1 MGNGAV
7 GKTSLIRQ
15 FCMEEFSGEYTKT
28 LAVDY
33 IEKKDFEVAG
43 VPEPVTLD
51 VWDTAGQEEYNAIT
65 SSYYRGAQGCIL
77 CFASDDCKSLQ
88 ALAKWKAK
96 VEEECGSI
104 PMLIAQTK
112 ADLLSDASKASA
124 LVSQEQAEEQ
134 ATALNLKLYR
144 TSSKT
149 NTRVRDVFAGI
160 VELHQKAKD

>member
-1 MGNGAV
+1 M

-65 SSYYRGAQGCIL
+65 SSYYRG
-77 CFASDDCKSLQ
+77 SWDH
-88 ALAKWKAK
+88 
-96 VEEECGSI
+96 
-104 PMLIAQTK
+104 P
-112 ADLLSDASKASA
+112 
-124 LVSQEQAEEQ
+124 
-134 ATALNLKLYR
+134 LY
-144 TSSKT
+144 
-149 NTRVRDVFAGI
+149 
-160 VELHQKAKD
+160 E